1 MIPKTIIAH
10 LRCASGGGGGADRVI
25 YNTVR
30 RLQDGPFGQT
40 VLYLVKEGTD
50 VSSLLD
56 PLRQQGVLCR
66 VMPGRR
72 VFDLR
77 QFLSV
82 RRFVLEH
89 KVRILHCH
97 DAKADIYGFLLRL
110 TYPSLRV
117 ISTLH
122 GWTEKTRR
130 GRMYGRLD
138 KTVLRWFDV
147 AIAVSE
153 HTARLAREHG
163 IQRVRV
169 VHNGLDPEE
178 WRTAPAMEPRP
189 GSHPFTIA
197 YVGRISSEKG
207 PLEFVEIARVVVLQ
221 QPDIRFV
228 VLGEGPDL
236 PAMKTAVAEA
246 GLGEYFDFRGYH
258 TQEELKKV
266 YMAVDVLV
274 LPSRRE
280 GLPMTILE
288 ACSMEVCVAAFSVG
302 GVPEIITHGR
312 NGLLAQPGNIAELAE
327 RILTLRREAPLSA
340 RLRSNGRATVVN
352 RFSVQTQ
359 VRELEAVYTDT
370 LRADRR
376 NKLNRGIS
384 T

>member
-40 VLYLVKEGTD
+40 VLYLVNEGTD
-50 VSSLLD
+50 VSGLLD
-56 PLRQQGVLCR
+56 PLRQQGVLCH

-82 RRFVLEH
+82 RRFVLKH

-110 TYPSLRV
+110 TYPSLKV

-130 GRMYGRLD
+130 GRLYGRLD

-207 PLEFVEIARVVVLQ
+207 PLEFVEIARVVILQ

-236 PAMKTAVAEA
+236 PAMKTAVEAA
-246 GLGEYFDFRGYH
+246 GLGENFDFRGYQ

-266 YMAVDVLV
+266 YRAVDVLV

-312 NGLLAQPGNIAELAE
+312 NGLLAQPGNIAELAAQ
-327 RILTLRREAPLSA
+327 ILALRQDALLSA

-352 RFSVQTQ
+352 RFSVQAQ
-359 VRELEAVYTDT
+359 VRELEAVYADT
-370 LRADRR
+370 LRDDRR